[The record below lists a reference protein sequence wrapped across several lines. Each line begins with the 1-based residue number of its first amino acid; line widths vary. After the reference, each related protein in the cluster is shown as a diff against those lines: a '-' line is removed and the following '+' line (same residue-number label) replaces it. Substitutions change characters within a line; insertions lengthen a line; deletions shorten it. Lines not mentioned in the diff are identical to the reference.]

1 MLFAN
6 METKASIGKVTGDLT
21 VAATGELNDALKG
34 KVSGLVGEEKSLVSF
49 SQGSE
54 NVNVVMAEGLEVG
67 EITAKLDKDG
77 NVVNVVEKTNSVQSA
92 VLDLAGAAPV
102 SMVRILTNDVR
113 KRLGDIRSAQG
124 THGAWV
130 RYDGGKLTG
139 DSNYENKFHTVQ
151 IGIDTI
157 PEAEAPRFG
166 VAMSYTKGD
175 SEFARGESDMDAF
188 SLATYSTWMADSG
201 LFADV
206 IGRMATVK
214 NDMTVGQYKG
224 DSSSMVLGLSGEMG
238 WRFNLAETLYIEPQA
253 EVAYTYVT
261 GDKFELGYAEYDM
274 DSTNSLT
281 ARAGFAAGIKCPANK
296 GDLYVRV
303 SGVHEFLGDTSIS
316 VGNHAPV
323 EADGKDTWVE
333 FGIGGNFNL
342 TKSTYIYADV
352 ERTEGAK
359 LEEDWRANVG
369 VRYSF

>member
-1 MLFAN
+1 
-6 METKASIGKVTGDLT
+6 
-21 VAATGELNDALKG
+21 
-34 KVSGLVGEEKSLVSF
+34 
-49 SQGSE
+49 
-54 NVNVVMAEGLEVG
+54 MAEGLEVG

-188 SLATYSTWMADSG
+188 SLATYSTWMLICGRYWSYGHCEERHDCRSIQGG
-201 LFADV
+201 LFEYG
-206 IGRMATVK
+206 IRSFRR
-214 NDMTVGQYKG
+214 N
-224 DSSSMVLGLSGEMG
+224 GLALQPC
-238 WRFNLAETLYIEPQA
+238 RNAL
-253 EVAYTYVT
+253 
-261 GDKFELGYAEYDM
+261 
-274 DSTNSLT
+274 
-281 ARAGFAAGIKCPANK
+281 
-296 GDLYVRV
+296 
-303 SGVHEFLGDTSIS
+303 H
-316 VGNHAPV
+316 
-323 EADGKDTWVE
+323 
-333 FGIGGNFNL
+333 
-342 TKSTYIYADV
+342 
-352 ERTEGAK
+352 
-359 LEEDWRANVG
+359 
-369 VRYSF
+369 